1 MRRASSRFTALV
13 ISVIGLSSVRA
24 NSDEGEI
31 CALSEDQE
39 RVAIDA
45 FHTMA
50 PIFKEPRCVNCHGT
64 VDAFKEGGGHLGG
77 VFPRKTQKLT
87 NQITGEVTEEP
98 DPEASM
104 KVCHDCHSLN
114 KNWFPATN
122 PEIDFINKSEE
133 QLCLQMKNHLG
144 SPNDFVDHMTRDPTN
159 FIPDAFEGTRALD
172 DNGIATYENAT
183 GKDYVREP
191 PKISHAMLIEQAR
204 AWADAVGEKNWE
216 HPPDCGCVPHKNKA
230 KITQRWTVTSDLPG
244 STVRLESQAE
254 FLVDLT
260 FKPDGTFS
268 GTKRVPRDFAEH
280 VTAPGGA
287 CEGKG
292 NWVENWSV
300 MGNVDPETHDLTVKV
315 RFDSLPGQVQAVCGP
330 LGAARA
336 TRGFSSDSVS
346 TPLSAGFQLP
356 AKNGA
361 KQHFEWSLGPGKN
374 TVDVEYVKVRQ

>member
-1 MRRASSRFTALV
+1 MPRVGCPCCAALV
-13 ISVIGLSSVRA
+13 ISVIGLFSARA
-24 NSDEGEI
+24 NSDEAEI

-50 PIFKEPRCVNCHGT
+50 PIFKEPRCLNCHGA

-77 VFPRKTQKLT
+77 VMPV
-87 NQITGEVTEEP
+87 VTTKVDNGMGTLVDDE
-98 DPEASM
+98 DLGATM
-104 KVCHDCHSLN
+104 KACQDCHSLSPQ
-114 KNWFPATN
+114 WFPATN
-122 PEIDFINKSEE
+122 PQISFTNKSEE
-133 QLCLQMKNHLG
+133 QLCLQMKNRLG
-144 SPNDFVDHMTRDPTN
+144 DPGIFVRHMTRDSTDL
-159 FIPDAFEGTRALD
+159 IPEAFKGTRALD
-172 DNGIATYENAT
+172 DNGIATYDNAT
-183 GKDYVREP
+183 GKDYKLEP
-191 PKISHAMLIEQAR
+191 PKISHATLIEQAQ
-204 AWADAVGEKNWE
+204 AWADAVGEKNWL

-268 GTKRVPRDFAEH
+268 GTKRVPRNYAEH
-280 VTAPGGA
+280 VTAPGGT

-300 MGNVDPETHDLTVKV
+300 AGNVDAETHELTMKV

-330 LGAARA
+330 LGASRA

-346 TPLSAGFQLP
+346 TPLSAGFKLP
-356 AKNGA
+356 AKTGA
-361 KQHFEWSLGPGKN
+361 KQHFEWSFGPGKN
-374 TVDVEYVKVRQ
+374 TVDVEYVKVRP